1 MQQASTSAD
10 PAATAR
16 SVAPATTTVPAPLG
30 VTEMVPERP
39 AAPIPYR
46 KEGSAAGGSL
56 IGVLAITVLMLAVF
70 VVVLRLAK
78 SRGLLDRWIVSGP
91 VGATANRAGRD
102 AMRVEQALRVSP
114 RTTLYRIRD
123 GERGYL
129 LVESIAASVR
139 LHPLR
144 DGHDAPSLDDGHDDE
159 Q

>member
-1 MQQASTSAD
+1 MQQASTVVD
-10 PAATAR
+10 PTITVH
-16 SVAPATTTVPAPLG
+16 SVAPATATPASAGTTG
-30 VTEMVPERP
+30 VVQERP

-70 VVVLRLAK
+70 VLVLRLAK

-91 VGATANRAGRD
+91 VGTTANRPGRD
-102 AMRVEQALRVSP
+102 AMCVEQALRVSP
-114 RTTLYRIRD
+114 RTMLYRIRD
-123 GERGYL
+123 GERRYM
-129 LVESIAASVR
+129 LVESIAANAR

-144 DGHDAPSLDDGHDDE
+144 GGDDAPSLDDGHDDE

>member
-1 MQQASTSAD
+1 MQQASTAAE
-10 PAATAR
+10 PAVPAR
-16 SVAPATTTVPAPLG
+16 SVAPATTVPAP
-30 VTEMVPERP
+30 VATTKIVPERP
-39 AAPIPYR
+39 VAPIPYR

-91 VGATANRAGRD
+91 VGATANRAGHD

-114 RTTLYRIRD
+114 RTMLYRIRD
-123 GERGYL
+123 GERRYV
-129 LVESIAASVR
+129 LVESIAANAR

-144 DGHDAPSLDDGHDDE
+144 DGDDAPSLDDGHDDE

>member
-1 MQQASTSAD
+1 MQQASTAAD

-16 SVAPATTTVPAPLG
+16 SVGPSTTAPVPVATTET
-30 VTEMVPERP
+30 VPERP
-39 AAPIPYR
+39 TAPIPYR
-46 KEGSAAGGSL
+46 KEGGGAGGSL
-56 IGVLAITVLMLAVF
+56 IGVLAMTVLMLAVV
-70 VVVLRLAK
+70 VVVLRFAK
-78 SRGLLDRWIVSGP
+78 SRGLLDRWIVSAP
-91 VGATANRAGRD
+91 VGAKGSREGRD

-129 LVESIAASVR
+129 LVESIAANVR